1 MHVLTPAIFDILSD
15 LLADPAQKRPSLSA
29 ALALLAQR
37 EQYLAMIHKGQR
49 FDVGVKYGLFS
60 AQLALAMHGHDR
72 DKVLTEII
80 QVLASREQSEGSGE

>member
-1 MHVLTPAIFDILSD
+1 
-15 LLADPAQKRPSLSA
+15 LLADSPKARPSLSS
-29 ALALLAQR
+29 ALATLAQR

-60 AQLALAMHGHDR
+60 AQLALAMHGRDR

-80 QVLASREQSEGSGE
+80 QVLASRELSGEAASE

>member
-1 MHVLTPAIFDILSD
+1 MHVLSPAIFDILSE
-15 LLADPAQKRPSLSA
+15 LLADSSQKHPSLSS
-29 ALALLAQR
+29 ALAILAQR

-60 AQLALAMHGHDR
+60 AQLALAVSGRDR

-80 QVLASREQSEGSGE
+80 QVLSSRELSEGSSV